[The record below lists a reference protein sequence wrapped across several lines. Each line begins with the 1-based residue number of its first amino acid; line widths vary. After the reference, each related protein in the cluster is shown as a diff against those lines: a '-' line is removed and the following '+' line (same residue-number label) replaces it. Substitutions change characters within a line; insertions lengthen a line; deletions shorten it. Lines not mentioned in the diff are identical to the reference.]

1 MGGDFSGCSV
11 PSDLSRRQKLAEW
24 FRRSASRLANI
35 MHQDHRSF
43 CRENTLSAIL
53 RWIRS
58 GYYRKSGFA
67 QQIDLDIHGRM
78 FFAKIIRPYDAGN
91 GQPDRELLGLD

>member
-1 MGGDFSGCSV
+1 MYQG
-11 PSDLSRRQKLAEW
+11 
-24 FRRSASRLANI
+24 
-35 MHQDHRSF
+35 HRGF